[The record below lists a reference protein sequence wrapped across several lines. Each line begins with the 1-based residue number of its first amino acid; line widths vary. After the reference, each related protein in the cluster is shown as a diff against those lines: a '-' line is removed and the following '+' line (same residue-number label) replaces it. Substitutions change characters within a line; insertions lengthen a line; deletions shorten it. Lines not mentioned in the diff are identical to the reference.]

1 MTRNTI
7 SAFTIVRIF
16 GSFPGYQTQ
25 YKPQN
30 KILKLIKKKVGK
42 NREHTIV
49 NTVVCLNRNIKHQEK
64 RNHHT

>member
-30 KILKLIKKKVGK
+30 KILKLIKKKKSG
-42 NREHTIV
+42 
-49 NTVVCLNRNIKHQEK
+49 EK
-64 RNHHT
+64 QRTYHCKYSGVSK

>member
-1 MTRNTI
+1 MTRYTI

-30 KILKLIKKKVGK
+30 KILKLIKKKSG
-42 NREHTIV
+42 
-49 NTVVCLNRNIKHQEK
+49 EK
-64 RNHHT
+64 QRTYHCKYGGVSK